1 MQQLADYIKSKIR
14 IRETDLQIVLS
25 AFEKKTFS
33 KGTFVLSK
41 GEIANQYFYV
51 KSGGLRFY
59 YGDYKDETTAWVFF
73 EDDFLTEISS
83 LNPQIPT
90 RFNIEAIEQTELIV
104 INKTEMEKL
113 YQQIPV
119 WQEFGRKIWEG
130 ILIRQTDHMLKF
142 QTLSA
147 EEMYLEFMKTPDFLQ
162 KIPLK
167 QLASVLGITSNSL
180 SRIRKNIK

>member
-1 MQQLADYIKSKIR
+1 MKQLADYIKSKIR

-33 KGTFVLSK
+33 KGTFVLRK

-59 YGDYKDETTAWVFF
+59 YGDYNDETTAWVFF
-73 EDDFLTEISS
+73 QDDFFTEISS

-90 RFNIEAIEQTELIV
+90 RFNIEAIEHTELIV

-119 WQEFGRKIWEG
+119 WQEFGR
-130 ILIRQTDHMLKF
+130 RQTDHMLKF